1 MMQACTAS
9 ATLNGIAPAGGPL
22 QVAIIGSGNWGS
34 AIAKVAGENVARQP
48 DLFLPRIKMWVF
60 EELVQGR
67 KLTDIINTQH
77 ENVKYLP
84 GIKLPANVV
93 AEPDLLETV
102 KDAHLLVWVL
112 PHQFVGFTCK
122 KVLGH
127 IRPDAKA
134 ISLIKGMSVVD
145 GEPQLISELIH
156 ELLGID
162 VSVLCGANIANEVAK
177 GEFSEATIGYKDKE
191 VGAVWK
197 KLFHSP
203 TFRVNTVDDVAGVEV
218 CGALKNVV
226 ALGAG
231 FCDGLGYSS
240 NTKAAIIRCGLEEM
254 RRFADTF
261 FKNIKAQTF
270 FESCGVA
277 DLIVTCFS
285 GRNRKVSEAF
295 VVTKKSFE
303 ELEKELLDGQKLQGT
318 LTAQE
323 VHEILEKRGL
333 TLKFPLFTTIYR
345 IAFEGLPP
353 SQIIAFDESSASA

>member
-22 QVAIIGSGNWGS
+22 QVAIIGSGNW
-34 AIAKVAGENVARQP
+34 
-48 DLFLPRIKMWVF
+48 WVF

-134 ISLIKGMSVVD
+134 ISLIKVGLAPPST
-145 GEPQLISELIH
+145 Q
-156 ELLGID
+156 LLGID

-333 TLKFPLFTTIYR
+333 TLKH
-345 IAFEGLPP
+345 
-353 SQIIAFDESSASA
+353 IIAFDESSASA

>member
-1 MMQACTAS
+1 MQARTTTTAS
-9 ATLNGIAPAGGPL
+9 AAGPY

-34 AIAKVAGENVARQP
+34 AIAKVAGENAARQP
-48 DLFLPRIKMWVF
+48 DLFLPHIKMWVF
-60 EELVQGR
+60 EEMVQGR

-93 AEPDLLETV
+93 AEPDLIETV

-112 PHQFVGFTCK
+112 PHQFVGATCK

-127 IRPDAKA
+127 LRPDAKA

-145 GEPQLISELIH
+145 GEPQLISDLIH
-156 ELLGID
+156 ELLGVD

-177 GEFSEATIGYKDKE
+177 GEFSEATIGYRDKDA
-191 VGAVWK
+191 GDVWK
-197 KLFHSP
+197 RLFHNP
-203 TFRVNTVDDVAGVEV
+203 TFRINTVDDVAGVEV

-254 RRFADTF
+254 RKLADTF
-261 FKNIKAQTF
+261 FRNIKAHTF

-277 DLIVTCFS
+277 DLIVTCYS
-285 GRNRKVSEAF
+285 GRNRKVAEAF

-303 ELEKELLDGQKLQGT
+303 ELERELLDGQKLQGT

-323 VHEILEKRGL
+323 VHEILKKRGL
-333 TLKFPLFTTIYR
+333 VDEFPLFTTIYR
-345 IAFEGLPP
+345 IAFEGLAP
-353 SQIIAFDESSASA
+353 SQIIAF